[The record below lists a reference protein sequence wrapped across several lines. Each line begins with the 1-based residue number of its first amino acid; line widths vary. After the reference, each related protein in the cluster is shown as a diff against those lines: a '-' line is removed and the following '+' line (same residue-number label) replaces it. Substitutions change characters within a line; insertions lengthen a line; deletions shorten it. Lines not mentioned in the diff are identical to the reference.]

1 MDYLKTRYYTQWL
14 KLVAIARGEFENAM
28 FGKRYHVHSEGENSW
43 GTMVMA
49 RMDKP
54 ASLFNKSSLFAGIVD
69 KSSGKEMQCTMC
81 IGWFEEWRNEGM
93 NNMIQRMV
101 RLGDFMYI

>member
-1 MDYLKTRYYTQWL
+1 MGNNGNGSDGQTG
-14 KLVAIARGEFENAM
+14 IA
-28 FGKRYHVHSEGENSW
+28 
-43 GTMVMA
+43 
-49 RMDKP
+49 
-54 ASLFNKSSLFAGIVD
+54 FNKSSLFAGIVD